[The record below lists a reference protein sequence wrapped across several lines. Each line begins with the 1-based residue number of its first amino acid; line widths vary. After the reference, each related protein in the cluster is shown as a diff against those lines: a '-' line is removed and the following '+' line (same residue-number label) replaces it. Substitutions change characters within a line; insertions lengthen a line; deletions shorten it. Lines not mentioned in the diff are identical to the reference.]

1 MRDLFSADAVVPA
14 MLGLY
19 ALAFLSGGIY
29 YLEQRVSRIRDQ
41 FPKHGALAGL
51 TGAAA
56 LSIGLHMAI
65 SIGGYLLRGDPE
77 FRLGALV
84 STVAGVGF
92 WVFHIHI
99 DWSLASR
106 LRDGTLALVCGL
118 LAFLTGWWIRGL

>member
-1 MRDLFSADAVVPA
+1 MKDLFSLDVVVTG

-41 FPKHGALAGL
+41 FPKRGPLAAL
-51 TGAAA
+51 TGVAA
-56 LSIGLHMAI
+56 LGIGVLSAI
-65 SIGGYLLRGDPE
+65 SIGGHLLRSGPD

-84 STVAGVGF
+84 STVAGAGF
-92 WVFHIHI
+92 WVFHIHV

-106 LRDGTLALVCGL
+106 LRDATLALICGM